1 MISPPTISPT
11 PIQTAESS
19 RPPVARALRWCA
31 GEAMLYLAAVG
42 FGFGAFVLLFQVDAM
57 PGLAVL
63 FYRGLVLLV
72 VALAMTAVAAGWI
85 AARLRAWGVRR
96 RDALS
101 ACILS
106 ASLNF
111 SFFVLSP
118 VTVDRSLSLF
128 MLGQMAAHSGETYT
142 IERMRS
148 VFQDVYLGEQRQTER
163 RFAEQV
169 LSGNVVR
176 VGEGYAI
183 TPQGIAFIQL
193 SAIVAQAFHTDRR
206 LVSGSSAAPVR

>member
-1 MISPPTISPT
+1 MVPDPAPSIAPGAT
-11 PIQTAESS
+11 S
-19 RPPVARALRWCA
+19 RSRMSVARAVRWCA
-31 GEAMLYLAAVG
+31 GEAMLHLASIG
-42 FGFGAFVLLFQVDAM
+42 FGFGIFVLLFQVDVV
-57 PGLAVL
+57 PGLDIL
-63 FYRGLVLLV
+63 FYRGLVLLA
-72 VALAMTAVAAGWI
+72 VALGITVAAATWT
-85 AARLRAWGVRR
+85 ASRLRAWGVQR

-106 ASLNF
+106 ASLNL

-118 VTVDRSLSLF
+118 VTVDRSLSVF
-128 MLGQMAAHSGETYT
+128 MLGQMAAHPDETYT
-142 IERMRS
+142 AARMRAI
-148 VFQDVYLGEQRQTER
+148 FEDVYLGEQRQTER

-183 TPQGIAFIQL
+183 TRQGLAFIRL

-206 LVSGSSAAPVR
+206 LVSGTSSAPGR